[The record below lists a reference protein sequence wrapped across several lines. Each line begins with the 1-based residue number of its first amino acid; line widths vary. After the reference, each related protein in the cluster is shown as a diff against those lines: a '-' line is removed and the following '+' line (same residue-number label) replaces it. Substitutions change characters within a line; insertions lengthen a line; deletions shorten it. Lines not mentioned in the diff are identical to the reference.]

1 MDNFNDNSK
10 NINYPLIIFI
20 ALQTIFVIMV
30 GISIISFINKS
41 DKINED
47 IPKEQPQIIIN
58 NLKETFPDFP
68 STWVDHIQNQL
79 LDIVQTNVADVNMA
93 TAKAEIRSGTANSNY
108 FSFEEFY
115 AINAIVDI
123 PELSQSYQLF
133 FEYSNEENN
142 QYVDLNYP
150 IVFLCIT
157 NPDEIIY
164 PDFNCT
170 DIYGQ
175 KTRQNLVAKYLK
187 LFEFSQFSAAL
198 NEENYTQVKI
208 RPYDFDDVD
217 RDLFI
222 DKTKQAIESFGISPS
237 LFTYDFVQK
246 EDIDFYFDT

>member
-1 MDNFNDNSK
+1 MDNFNNNSK

-30 GISIISFINKS
+30 GISIASFINKS

-175 KTRQNLVAKYLK
+175 KTRQNLVAKYLW
-187 LFEFSQFSAAL
+187 FYEFDQFRASL
-198 NEENYTQVKI
+198 DEENLTQVWI
-208 RPYDFDDVD
+208 NPYDLDDIKA
-217 RDLFI
+217 DLFI
-222 DKTKQAIESFGISPS
+222 EETKQAIKSLGASPD
-237 LFTYDFVQK
+237 DFEYNVIREEMDYTQ
-246 EDIDFYFDT
+246 DT